1 MRLADCCRR
10 GFLRRRGK
18 GFGPLKGKICA
29 YLSLKDD
36 IRVAVRTGSVNAGH
50 TVVYNNKEYKLR
62 IVPCA
67 FVNPRA
73 TLCIAAGA
81 NVRIDVLMREL
92 EITNVRDRLKIDPQ
106 ASIIEDEHVKRE
118 REDQF
123 LISTIGS
130 TGQGVGAAIVDRV
143 RRVARLARDV
153 KELRDYL
160 DDVLMIVWRALQ
172 QGQNVLLEGT
182 QGYYLSLYH
191 GTYPYVTSRD
201 TTASAVCSE
210 VGIGPKM
217 VDEVIV
223 VFKSYVTRV
232 GGGPLPSEIPEEEA
246 ERLGLIEVATVTGR
260 KRRVAPFNFELA
272 RRAII
277 ANSATQVALTRID
290 ALFPSASRVRKYDEL
305 PREAKE
311 FIDKVEDE
319 LKVPVTIVSTGPN
332 VFDTIDLR
340 EFKGR

>member
-1 MRLADCCRR
+1 V
-10 GFLRRRGK
+10 
-18 GFGPLKGKICA
+18 
-29 YLSLKDD
+29 
-36 IRVAVRTGSVNAGH
+36 RVAVRTGSVNAGH
-50 TVVYNNKEYKLR
+50 TVVYNDKEYKLR
-62 IVPCA
+62 MVPCG

-81 NVRIDVLMREL
+81 NVRIDVLMREVEL
-92 EITNVRDRLKIDPQ
+92 TNAKDRLRIDSQ
-106 ASIIEDEHVKRE
+106 ASIVEDEHVKRE

-123 LISTIGS
+123 LISKIGS

-153 KELRDYL
+153 EELKEYL
-160 DDVLMIVWRALQ
+160 DDVLMIVWRALRR
-172 QGQNVLLEGT
+172 GQNVLIEGT

-217 VDEVIV
+217 VDEVVV
-223 VFKSYVTRV
+223 VFKSYITRV
-232 GGGPLPSEIPEEEA
+232 GGGPLPGELPEEEI

-260 KRRVAPFNFELA
+260 RRRVAPFDFELA
-272 RRAII
+272 KRAVI
-277 ANSATQVALTRID
+277 ANSATQIALTRID
-290 ALFPSASRVRKYDEL
+290 ALFPSASRIRKYEEL

-311 FIDKVEDE
+311 FIENVESE
-319 LKVPVTIVSTGPN
+319 LKVPVTIISTGPD

-340 EFKGR
+340 GTK

>member
-1 MRLADCCRR
+1 LRLVNGGRR
-10 GFLRRRGK
+10 RLLWRRGK
-18 GFGPLKGKICA
+18 GLGPLEGKICA

-36 IRVAVRTGSVNAGH
+36 VKVAVRTGSVNAGH

-62 IVPCA
+62 IVPCG

-81 NVRIDVLMREL
+81 NVRIDVLMKEL
-92 EITNVRDRLKIDPQ
+92 ELTNTKGRLKIDPQ

-123 LISTIGS
+123 LISKIGS
-130 TGQGVGAAIVDRV
+130 TTQGVGAAVVDRV

-153 KELRDYL
+153 KELSEYL
-160 DDVLMIVWRALQ
+160 DDVPMIVWRALQ

-217 VDEVIV
+217 VDEVVV

-232 GGGPLPSEIPEEEA
+232 GGGPLPGELPEEEA
-246 ERLGLIEVATVTGR
+246 EKLGLVEVATVTGR
-260 KRRVAPFNFELA
+260 RRRAAPFNFELA
-272 RRAII
+272 KRAVI
-277 ANSATQVALTRID
+277 ANSATQIALTRID
-290 ALFPSASRVRKYDEL
+290 VLFPSASRVRKYDEL

-311 FIDKVEDE
+311 FIEKVEDE
-319 LKVPVTIVSTGPN
+319 LKVPVTIISTGPD

-340 EFKGR
+340 D

>member
-1 MRLADCCRR
+1 MA
-10 GFLRRRGK
+10 
-18 GFGPLKGKICA
+18 
-29 YLSLKDD
+29 LKDD
-36 IRVAVRTGSVNAGH
+36 VRVAVRTGSVNAGH
-50 TVVYNNKEYKLR
+50 TVMYNNKEYKLR
-62 IVPCA
+62 IIPCG

-73 TLCIAAGA
+73 ELCIAAGA
-81 NVRIDVLMREL
+81 NLRIDVLMREL
-92 EITNVRDRLKIDPQ
+92 ELTKAKDRLKIDPQ
-106 ASIIEDEHVKRE
+106 ASIIEEEHVKRE
-118 REDQF
+118 REDEH
-123 LISTIGS
+123 LMSKIGS

-153 KELRDYL
+153 GELRDYL
-160 DDVLMIVWRALQ
+160 DDVPTLVWRALD
-172 QGQNVLLEGT
+172 QGHNVLLEGT

-232 GGGPLPSEIPEEEA
+232 GSGPLPGELSEEEA
-246 ERLGLIEVATVTGR
+246 QRLGLIEVATVTGR

-272 RRAII
+272 KRAVM
-277 ANSATQVALTRID
+277 ANSATQIAITRID
-290 ALFPSASRVRKYDEL
+290 TLFPGASRVREYDKL

-311 FIDKVEDE
+311 WIENVEEE
-319 LKVPVTIVSTGPN
+319 LKIPITIISTGPE

-340 EFKGR
+340 RLKGL

>member
-1 MRLADCCRR
+1 M
-10 GFLRRRGK
+10 
-18 GFGPLKGKICA
+18 
-29 YLSLKDD
+29 
-36 IRVAVRTGSVNAGH
+36 RTGSVNAGH
-50 TVVYNNKEYKLR
+50 TVTYNNREYKLR
-62 IVPCA
+62 MIPCG
-67 FVNPRA
+67 FVNPNA

-81 NVRIDVLMREL
+81 NIRIDVLMGEIEL
-92 EITNVRDRLKIDPQ
+92 TNTKNRVKVDPQ
-106 ASIIEDEHVKRE
+106 ASIIEDVHVKRE
-118 REDQF
+118 REDEY
-123 LISTIGS
+123 LISKIGS
-130 TGQGVGAAIVDRV
+130 TGQGVGAAMADRV

-153 KELRDYL
+153 KELEDFL
-160 DDVLMIVWRALQ
+160 DDVITILWETYQR
-172 QGQNVLLEGT
+172 GQNVLLEGT

-232 GGGPLPSEIPEEEA
+232 GGGPLPGELSEEEV
-246 ERLGLIEVATVTGR
+246 EKRGLIEVATVTGR
-260 KRRVAPFNFELA
+260 RRRVAPFNFDLA
-272 RRAII
+272 RRAVL

-290 ALFPSASRVRKYDEL
+290 TLFPAASKVRDYERL

-311 FIDKVEDE
+311 FVEKIEDE
-319 LKVPVTIVSTGPN
+319 LKVPVTIISTGPD

-340 EFKGR
+340 GPKGL

>member
-1 MRLADCCRR
+1 M
-10 GFLRRRGK
+10 
-18 GFGPLKGKICA
+18 CA

-36 IRVAVRTGSVNAGH
+36 VRVAVRTGSVNAGH
-50 TVVYNNKEYKLR
+50 TVVYKDKEYKLR
-62 IVPCA
+62 IIPCG

-81 NVRIDVLMREL
+81 NVRLDVLMREVEL
-92 EITNVRDRLKIDPQ
+92 TGTKDRLKIDPQ

-118 REDQF
+118 VEDRF
-123 LISTIGS
+123 LISKIGS
-130 TGQGVGAAIVDRV
+130 TGQGVGAAVADRV

-153 KELRDYL
+153 KELSKYL
-160 DDVLMIVWRALQ
+160 DDVLMIVLRALQ
-172 QGQNVLLEGT
+172 QGHNVLLEGT

-217 VDEVIV
+217 VDEVVV

-232 GGGPLPSEIPEEEA
+232 GGGPLPGELSEEEA

-260 KRRVAPFNFELA
+260 RRRVAPFNFELA
-272 RRAII
+272 KRAVI

-290 ALFPSASRVRKYDEL
+290 VLFPSASRVREYDRL

-311 FIDKVEDE
+311 FIERVENE
-319 LKVPVTIVSTGPN
+319 LRVPVTIVSTGPD

-340 EFKGR
+340 EAK

>member
-1 MRLADCCRR
+1 MRLADGSRR
-10 GFLRRRGK
+10 RILRGRGK

-36 IRVAVRTGSVNAGH
+36 VSVAVRTGSVNAGH
-50 TVVYNNKEYKLR
+50 TVIYNNREYKLR
-62 IVPCA
+62 IVPCG

-92 EITNVRDRLKIDPQ
+92 ELTNTKDRLKIDPQ
-106 ASIIEDEHVKRE
+106 ASIIEDEHVKKE

-123 LISTIGS
+123 LISKIGS

-153 KELRDYL
+153 KELSEYL
-160 DDVLMIVWRALQ
+160 DDVLMVVWRALQ

-217 VDEVIV
+217 VDEVVV

-232 GGGPLPSEIPEEEA
+232 GGGPLPGELPEEEA
-246 ERLGLIEVATVTGR
+246 EGLGLVEVATVTGR
-260 KRRVAPFNFELA
+260 RRRVAFFNFELA
-272 RRAII
+272 RRAVI
-277 ANSATQVALTRID
+277 ANSATQIALTKID
-290 ALFPSASRVRKYDEL
+290 ALFPSASRVRRYDEL

-311 FIDKVEDE
+311 FVERIEDE
-319 LKVPVTIVSTGPN
+319 LKVPVTIISTGPD

-340 EFKGR
+340 KSK

>member
-1 MRLADCCRR
+1 
-10 GFLRRRGK
+10 
-18 GFGPLKGKICA
+18 
-29 YLSLKDD
+29 LSLKDD
-36 IRVAVRTGSVNAGH
+36 VRVAVRTGSVNAGH
-50 TVVYNNKEYKLR
+50 TVVYNGKEYKLR
-62 IVPCA
+62 IVPCG

-81 NVRIDVLMREL
+81 NVRIDVLMKEL
-92 EITNVRDRLKIDPQ
+92 ELTNAKDRLRIDPQ

-123 LISTIGS
+123 LISKIGS
-130 TGQGVGAAIVDRV
+130 TGQGVGAAVVDRV
-143 RRVARLARDV
+143 RRVAKLARDV
-153 KELRDYL
+153 EELKEHL
-160 DDVLMIVWRALQ
+160 DDVLTIVWRALH
-172 QGQNVLLEGT
+172 QGQNVLIEGT

-217 VDEVIV
+217 VDEVVV

-232 GGGPLPSEIPEEEA
+232 GGGPLPGELPEEEV

-260 KRRVAPFNFELA
+260 RRRVAPFNFELA
-272 RRAII
+272 KRAVI
-277 ANSATQVALTRID
+277 ANSATQIALTRID
-290 ALFPSASRVRKYDEL
+290 ALFPSASRIKRYEEL
-305 PREAKE
+305 PPEAKE
-311 FIDKVEDE
+311 FIEKVESE
-319 LKVPVTIVSTGPN
+319 LKVPVTIISTGPD

-340 EFKGR
+340 GAK

>member
-1 MRLADCCRR
+1 LRLVNGSRWR
-10 GFLRRRGK
+10 LLWRRGK
-18 GFGPLKGKICA
+18 GFGPLKGKVCA

-36 IRVAVRTGSVNAGH
+36 VRVAVRTGSVNAGH
-50 TVVYNNKEYKLR
+50 TVVFNDKEYRLR
-62 IVPCA
+62 IVPCG

-81 NVRIDVLMREL
+81 NVRIDVLMREIEL
-92 EITNVRDRLKIDPQ
+92 TNAGDRLRIDPQ
-106 ASIIEDEHVKRE
+106 ASIIEDEHVRRE

-123 LISTIGS
+123 LISKIGS

-153 KELRDYL
+153 KELSKYL
-160 DDVLMIVWRALQ
+160 DDVLMIVWRAIQ

-232 GGGPLPSEIPEEEA
+232 GGGPLPGELSEEEA
-246 ERLGLIEVATVTGR
+246 ERLGLVEVATVTGR
-260 KRRVAPFNFELA
+260 RRRVAPFNFELA
-272 RRAII
+272 KRAII
-277 ANSATQVALTRID
+277 ANSATQVALTRVD
-290 ALFPSASRVRKYDEL
+290 ALFPSASRIRKYDQL
-305 PREAKE
+305 PREVKE
-311 FIDKVEDE
+311 FVEKVEDE
-319 LKVPVTIVSTGPN
+319 LKVPVTIISTGPD

-340 EFKGR
+340 EVK

>member
-1 MRLADCCRR
+1 M
-10 GFLRRRGK
+10 
-18 GFGPLKGKICA
+18 
-29 YLSLKDD
+29 
-36 IRVAVRTGSVNAGH
+36 RVAVRTGSVNAGH
-50 TVVYNNKEYKLR
+50 TVVYNDKEYKLR
-62 IVPCA
+62 MVPCG

-81 NVRIDVLMREL
+81 NVRIDVLMREVEL
-92 EITNVRDRLKIDPQ
+92 TNAKDRLRIDSQ
-106 ASIIEDEHVKRE
+106 ASIVEDEHVKRE

-123 LISTIGS
+123 LISKIGS

-153 KELRDYL
+153 EELKEYL
-160 DDVLMIVWRALQ
+160 DDVLMIVWRALRR
-172 QGQNVLLEGT
+172 GQNVLIEGT

-217 VDEVIV
+217 VDEVVV
-223 VFKSYVTRV
+223 VFKSYITRV
-232 GGGPLPSEIPEEEA
+232 GGGPLPGELPEEEI

-260 KRRVAPFNFELA
+260 RRRVAPFDFELA
-272 RRAII
+272 KRAVI
-277 ANSATQVALTRID
+277 ANSATQIALTRID
-290 ALFPSASRVRKYDEL
+290 ALFPSASRIRKYEEL

-311 FIDKVEDE
+311 FIENVESE
-319 LKVPVTIVSTGPN
+319 LKVPVTIISTGPD

-340 EFKGR
+340 GTK

>member
-1 MRLADCCRR
+1 M
-10 GFLRRRGK
+10 
-18 GFGPLKGKICA
+18 
-29 YLSLKDD
+29 
-36 IRVAVRTGSVNAGH
+36 RVAVRTGSVNAGH

-62 IVPCA
+62 IVPCG
-67 FVNPRA
+67 FVNPHA
-73 TLCIAAGA
+73 TLCVAAGA
-81 NVRIDVLMREL
+81 NVRIDVLMKEL
-92 EITNVRDRLKIDPQ
+92 ELTNAGNRLKIDPQ

-123 LISTIGS
+123 LISRIGS

-160 DDVLMIVWRALQ
+160 DDVFMIVWRALQ

-210 VGIGPKM
+210 VGIGPKI
-217 VDEVIV
+217 VDEIIV
-223 VFKSYVTRV
+223 VFKSYITRV
-232 GGGPLPSEIPEEEA
+232 GGGPLPGELPEEEA
-246 ERLGLIEVATVTGR
+246 EKLGLVEVATVTGR

-272 RRAII
+272 RRAVI

-290 ALFPSASRVRKYDEL
+290 TLFPSASRVRKYDEL

-311 FIDKVEDE
+311 FIEKVEDE
-319 LKVPVTIVSTGPN
+319 LKVPVTIISTGPD

-340 EFKGR
+340 GVK